1 MVLTKKFREIVQA
14 RVQKDPDFRMAL
26 LEGAINEFLAGD
38 ITTAKALLRD
48 YVNSGISFEKL
59 SKKTKISDKSL
70 QRMLS
75 SRGNPTTSNFCT
87 VLHAIQQME
96 GISIGVKIRS

>member
-1 MVLTKKFREIVQA
+1 MVLTKKFKEIVQERA
-14 RVQKDPDFRMAL
+14 LKDSAFRIGL
-26 LEGAINEFLAGD
+26 LEDAINEFLAGD
-38 ITTAKALLRD
+38 LATAKALLRD

-75 SRGNPTTSNFCT
+75 ANGNPTTSNFCA
-87 VLHAIQQME
+87 VLHAIQLIE
-96 GISIGVKIRS
+96 GVEIGVKIRQ

>member
-1 MVLTKKFREIVQA
+1 MVLTRSFKETVRERA
-14 RVQKDPDFRMAL
+14 QKDPAFRIAL
-26 LEGAINEFLAGD
+26 LEGSINEFLAGD
-38 ITTAKALLRD
+38 LTTAKALLRD

-75 SRGNPTTSNFCT
+75 ASGNPTTSNFCV
-87 VLHAIQQME
+87 VLRAIQQIE
-96 GISIGVKIRS
+96 GVEIGVKIRH